1 MPGPG
6 GGRSGGG
13 FGGGSRGGGGGG
25 SRGGGFGGGPRPG
38 GFRGPRQGGFGGP
51 RPGGFGGPR
60 YWGPRPYYG
69 GGGCLGGLAGMI
81 LGPILLVMVLVLALS
96 GVIGSAFSGVFSG
109 GEVNYDEASFQT
121 YADEQYAAE
130 FGSSSAYENN
140 LLIAFLVNEEADGYY
155 AIAWVGDNIQ
165 SDISALF
172 GNEYTAFGRAIQNA
186 VNDSYYAYSLDT
198 NLASAMD
205 VMTNEVTALGLES
218 SFRDGSSGADASK
231 SHVTNHTDLSVTA
244 ETVDRSL
251 ENFTEQTGIPVV
263 IVVDDMETVFG
274 KTVPLGDVFVV
285 FATVGVVALAV
296 FCIVRSVR
304 RRKAAQE
311 QQDESR
317 NRYRH
322 DE

>member
-6 GGRSGGG
+6 GGRNGGG

-38 GFRGPRQGGFGGP
+38 GFRGPR
-51 RPGGFGGPR
+51 PGGFGGPR

-69 GGGCLGGLAGMI
+69 GGCLSGLMGML
-81 LGPILLVMVLVLALS
+81 LGPILLVIVLLLVLT
-96 GVIGSAFSGVFSG
+96 GVVGSAFSSVFSG

-121 YADEQYAAE
+121 YADGQYAAE

-140 LLIAFLVNEEADGYY
+140 LLIAFLTNEEADGYY

-172 GNEYTAFGRAIQNA
+172 GNEYSAFGRAIQNA
-186 VNDSYYAYSLDT
+186 VNESYYAYSLDT

-205 VMTNEVTALGLES
+205 VMTDEVTSLGLDS
-218 SFRDGSSGADASK
+218 SFRDGSSGADSSK
-231 SHVTNHTDLSVTA
+231 SHVTNRTDLSITA

-251 ENFTEQTGIPVV
+251 KNFTEQTGIPVV
-263 IVVDDMETVFG
+263 IVIDDMETVFK
-274 KTVPLGDVFVV
+274 KTVPVGNVLIVFV
-285 FATVGVVALAV
+285 TVGVVIFAV
-296 FCIVRSVR
+296 YCIVRSVR

-311 QQDESR
+311 QQEETQ
-317 NRYRH
+317 NRYRR